1 MTEREQNWPNA
12 LTKQIT
18 SAMLIDNRELVKQ
31 AERK

>member
-1 MTEREQNWPNA
+1 MEKFYPMP

-18 SAMLIDNRELVKQ
+18 SAMLNDNRELVKQ